1 MKRLVIYFFLIYLFA
16 WKIVGWSNLANA
28 ATLTTQAKNILTTEL
43 HNHKITKQFQI
54 DEVICLAENI
64 YFEARAE
71 SEVGKAAVGN
81 TTKNRVLHTNWPNTY
96 CRVVK
101 QGPVRES
108 WKTRGKDV
116 KDEDRVYWPIKHR
129 CQFSWYC
136 DGKKDV
142 IWANYEKTGQTIE
155 GNARAWRDSV
165 ELAIYITG
173 FGKLT
178 IDDNT
183 HGALYY
189 YNHNLVYPHWADA
202 MILIGVEGNHTF
214 MKEGKL

>member
-16 WKIVGWSNLANA
+16 WKIVGWGNLANA

-54 DEVICLAENI
+54 DEIRCLAENI

-71 SEVGKAAVGN
+71 SEVGKASVGN
-81 TTKNRVLHTNWPNTY
+81 STKNRVLHTNWPNTY
-96 CRVVK
+96 CEVVK

-116 KDEDRVYWPIKHR
+116 KDEDRVFWPIKHR

>member
-16 WKIVGWSNLANA
+16 WKIVGWGNLANA

-54 DEVICLAENI
+54 DEIRCLAEHI

-96 CRVVK
+96 CEVVK